1 MDGVSRWCSGA
12 GDNGS
17 RKMGLFKERHDK
29 TSDMNGHCAVARER
43 RRKATGGYQIKS
55 HYYQILEVGISW
67 NNGNC
72 KSKSRSALWNYKEQE
87 RERDGAQILGR
98 YYTSGCSVKH
108 ETRSRK
114 G

>member
-12 GDNGS
+12 RDNGN

-72 KSKSRSALWNYKEQE
+72 KSKSRSARWHYKEQE
-87 RERDGAQILGR
+87 RERETERRVWVDTIL
-98 YYTSGCSVKH
+98 VDVV
-108 ETRSRK
+108 
-114 G
+114 